1 MKRLILSLT
10 VSIAIFSLLS
20 CATTKVSGSGI
31 KGKSA
36 SVKTGKRVIVDYQGA
51 TLGKEIP
58 EWVEL
63 LVEGQYSQPV
73 LKSVMPNLENKKV
86 FVTMGRGDNLNFVQ
100 TWSDLVDIETEVA
113 GTLERV
119 AGKAVEAEMKG
130 KASAKGKEVDPTEL
144 ERIIN
149 MYRASLVNV
158 RFSGLERIA
167 SYWLETEVMDG
178 RKVQNDYFEYYA
190 VWAMDEKLFD
200 NQLKSAMSKIDET
213 STEAKELK
221 TIVEAKLKD
230 SIAVSN
236 SEEIKNE
243 ADNYVV
249 NDAQNNKTVNISASI
264 PY

>member
-1 MKRLILSLT
+1 MKKLIYTVTLTLAFLALS
-10 VSIAIFSLLS
+10 S
-20 CATTKVSGSGI
+20 CTTTKVAGSGI

-73 LKSVMPNLENKKV
+73 LKTVMPNLENKKV
-86 FVTMGRGDNLNFVQ
+86 FVTMGRGDNLDFVQ
-100 TWSDLVDIETEVA
+100 TWTDLVDIETEVA
-113 GTLERV
+113 GSLERV
-119 AGKAVEAEMKG
+119 AGKAVEAEMRG
-130 KASAKGKEVDPTEL
+130 KASAKGKDIDSTEL

-178 RKVQNDYFEYYA
+178 KKVQNDYFEYYA
-190 VWAMDEKLFD
+190 VWAMDENLFEK
-200 NQLKSAMSKIDET
+200 QLKSAMSKIDET

-221 TIVEAKLKD
+221 SIVEAKLKN

-243 ADNYVV
+243 ADIYIV
-249 NDAQNNKTVNISASI
+249 NNSI
-264 PY
+264 N

>member
-1 MKRLILSLT
+1 MKKLIYGITVFFAFVVLSGCT
-10 VSIAIFSLLS
+10 
-20 CATTKVSGSGI
+20 TTKVAGSGM

-58 EWVEL
+58 KWVEL

-73 LKSVMPNLENKKV
+73 LKTVMPNLENKKV
-86 FVTMGRGDNLNFVQ
+86 FVTMGRGDNLDFVQ

-130 KASAKGKEVDPTEL
+130 KASAKGKEVDSTEL

-167 SYWLETEVMDG
+167 SYWLETQVIDG
-178 RKVQNDYFEYYA
+178 KNIQDDYFEYYA
-190 VWAMDEKLFD
+190 VWAMDENLFD
-200 NQLKSAMSKIDET
+200 KQLKTHLS
-213 STEAKELK
+213 
-221 TIVEAKLKD
+221 
-230 SIAVSN
+230 
-236 SEEIKNE
+236 
-243 ADNYVV
+243 
-249 NDAQNNKTVNISASI
+249 
-264 PY
+264 

>member
-1 MKRLILSLT
+1 MKRVILGLT
-10 VSIAIFSLLS
+10 VSIAIFSFFG
-20 CATTKVSGSGI
+20 CTTTKVAGSGL

-36 SVKTGKRVIVDYQGA
+36 SVKAGKRIIVDYQGA

-58 EWVEL
+58 KWVEL

-73 LKSVMPNLENKKV
+73 LKTVMPNLEGKKV
-86 FVTMGRGDNLNFVQ
+86 FVTMGRGDNLDFVQ

-130 KASAKGKEVDPTEL
+130 KATAKGKDVNSTDL
-144 ERIIN
+144 ERVLN

-167 SYWLETEVMDG
+167 SYWLETQVMDG
-178 RKVQNDYFEYYA
+178 KKIQDDYYEYYA
-190 VWAMDEKLFD
+190 VWAMDENLFD
-200 NQLKSAMSKIDET
+200 KQLKAAMAKIDET

-230 SIAVSN
+230 SIAISN
-236 SEEIKNE
+236 NEDIKNE
-243 ADNYVV
+243 ADDYVI
-249 NDAQNNKTVNISASI
+249 NDSQNNRSVNISASI

>member
-1 MKRLILSLT
+1 MKKLIYSISLSLAFLAFLGCT
-10 VSIAIFSLLS
+10 
-20 CATTKVSGSGI
+20 TTKVAGSGM

-36 SVKTGKRVIVDYQGA
+36 SVKSGKRIIVDYQGA

-58 EWVEL
+58 KWVEL

-73 LKSVMPNLENKKV
+73 LKTVMPNLEGKKV
-86 FVTMGRGDNLNFVQ
+86 FVTMGRGDNLDFVQ
-100 TWSDLVDIETEVA
+100 TWSDLVDIETEVG

-130 KASAKGKEVDPTEL
+130 RASAKGKDVDATEL

-167 SYWLETEVMDG
+167 SYWLETQVMDG
-178 RKVQNDYFEYYA
+178 KKIQDDYFEYYA
-190 VWAMDEKLFD
+190 VWAMDENLFD
-200 NQLKSAMSKIDET
+200 KQLKAAMAKIDET

-221 TIVEAKLKD
+221 TIVETKLKK
-230 SIAVSN
+230 SIAISN
-236 SEEIKNE
+236 NEEIKND
-243 ADNYVV
+243 ADEYVV
-249 NDAQNNKTVNISASI
+249 NDSQNNRAVNISASI